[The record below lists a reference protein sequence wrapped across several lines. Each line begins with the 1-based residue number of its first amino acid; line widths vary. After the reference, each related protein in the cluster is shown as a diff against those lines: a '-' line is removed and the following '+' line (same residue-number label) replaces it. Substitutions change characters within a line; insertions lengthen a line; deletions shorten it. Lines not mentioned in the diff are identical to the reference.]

1 MAPEPEQRRL
11 NRALSTGRPGLYIVE
26 GGQAPEG
33 SVDVLSM
40 TERGV
45 LRWIAEC
52 KKREPQ
58 HLHGFHALD
67 AMAWG
72 QLNVHRENI
81 YHAGLVLVCHMSEQ
95 DIVQM
100 IEHAPDLWAWRH
112 GPYNREAEEMT
123 MQENQGELLA
133 VFVPGPNE
141 YHAMPDMKTALDQ
154 SARLNST
161 LENDPKIR
169 ETISSLGLDVEQMKS
184 SVCKW
189 PYSDAEHAEDLEIFR
204 RNNSK

>member
-1 MAPEPEQRRL
+1 M
-11 NRALSTGRPGLYIVE
+11 
-26 GGQAPEG
+26 
-33 SVDVLSM
+33 DVLSIV
-40 TERGV
+40 RDGI
-45 LRWIAEC
+45 LHWINEC
-52 KKREPQ
+52 NPADPQ
-58 HLHGFHALD
+58 HLHGFD
-67 AMAWG
+67 AMNARAWER
-72 QLNVHRENI
+72 LNVHRENI
-81 YHAGLVLVCHMSEQ
+81 YHAGLVLVCHMSGP
-95 DIVQM
+95 DIIQM
-100 IEHAPDLWAWRH
+100 IHHAPDLWAWRH

-154 SARLNST
+154 SARLNSA

-169 ETISSLGLDVEQMKS
+169 EAISSLGLDVKQMKS
-184 SVCKW
+184 SVCNW